1 MHAVKRRNRTHEIHN
16 LHKTHRPRSLQ
27 NALSVAPAQAGARPE
42 AQLQLFEH
50 FGESQHAQT
59 TEAQRLLLPAHLQG
73 PSEKSFRRPT
83 CHAYDY
89 AALIVPTAVCIC
101 IGMHAVKRRNRTHE
115 IHNLHKTHRPRS
127 LQNALSV
134 APAQA
139 GARPEAQ
146 LQLFEHFG
154 ESQHDWPQARLLPA
168 MRSRLKS
175 FRRPTCHA
183 YDYAALIVPTAVCI
197 CIGMHAVKRR
207 NRTHEIHNLHKTHR
221 PRSLQNALSVAPA
234 QAEPGLKHSF
244 SCLSILA
251 KANMLKNSCASGR
264 LLPAQEA
271 RKRHLQKIWPSVRVS
286 DGLRAMRT
294 ITLR

>member
-59 TEAQRLLLPAHLQG
+59 TEAVLQAGLLPAQELKRHLQG
-73 PSEKSFRRPT
+73 
-83 CHAYDY
+83 
-89 AALIVPTAVCIC
+89 L
-101 IGMHAVKRRNRTHE
+101 
-115 IHNLHKTHRPRS
+115 
-127 LQNALSV
+127 
-134 APAQA
+134 
-139 GARPEAQ
+139 
-146 LQLFEHFG
+146 
-154 ESQHDWPQARLLPA
+154 
-168 MRSRLKS
+168 SRLKKS

-244 SCLSILA
+244 SCLSIW
-251 KANMLKNSCASGR
+251 
-264 LLPAQEA
+264 
-271 RKRHLQKIWPSVRVS
+271 RKPTCSNN
-286 DGLRAMRT
+286 
-294 ITLR
+294 

>member
-1 MHAVKRRNRTHEIHN
+1 MKSTIFIKHTGRDLCKMPFPSLLRRQE
-16 LHKTHRPRSLQ
+16 
-27 NALSVAPAQAGARPE
+27 PAPE

-50 FGESQHAQT
+50 FGENNMLKQLKLCF
-59 TEAQRLLLPAHLQG
+59 RLLPGAAKKEHLQRSE
-73 PSEKSFRRPT
+73 PSEKKSFRRPT

-154 ESQHDWPQARLLPA
+154 ESQHAQTTEAVLRPGQAPCRHTGKA
-168 MRSRLKS
+168 ILK
-175 FRRPTCHA
+175 
-183 YDYAALIVPTAVCI
+183 V
-197 CIGMHAVKRR
+197 
-207 NRTHEIHNLHKTHR
+207 
-221 PRSLQNALSVAPA
+221 
-234 QAEPGLKHSF
+234 
-244 SCLSILA
+244 
-251 KANMLKNSCASGR
+251 
-264 LLPAQEA
+264 
-271 RKRHLQKIWPSVRVS
+271 
-286 DGLRAMRT
+286 
-294 ITLR
+294 